1 MHLRAPSIDHGITS
15 FLWGLFFGL
24 YIWIGG
30 TFVGFN
36 SAVTFLAGCVV
47 GFLTFLFVRIYG
59 EDEPRRPA

>member
-30 TFVGFN
+30 SFVGFN
-36 SAVTFLAGCVV
+36 SAVTFLVGCVV

-59 EDEPRRPA
+59 ADEPRRPA